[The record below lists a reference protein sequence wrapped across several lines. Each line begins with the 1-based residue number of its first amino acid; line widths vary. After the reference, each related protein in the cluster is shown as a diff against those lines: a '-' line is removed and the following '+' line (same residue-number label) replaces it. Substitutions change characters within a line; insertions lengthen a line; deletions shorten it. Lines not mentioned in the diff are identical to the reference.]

1 MDAPD
6 RQCVCRS
13 RQPTCQ
19 RKSPAA
25 YGRQQLRL
33 QHEPIRQ
40 CREGS
45 AATKSFFSSLKADPL
60 SGKRIAPEATLAQMR
75 LITASNSTVRSDFGV
90 CVVRIMNGYG
100 TETGNPAAEVDH
112 MARNTL

>member
-19 RKSPAA
+19 RKSPAT

-75 LITASNSTVRSDFGV
+75 LITASNSTVRSGFGV
-90 CVVRIMNGYG
+90 LHNERLWNGCLWR
-100 TETGNPAAEVDH
+100 EAEV
-112 MARNTL
+112 